1 VIYGDTDSV
10 FVAGINNSDDAVIL
24 ESTINRSYDT
34 YIRDSIGTEIHRL
47 RIEFEDFAT
56 RAIMVKK
63 KRYAMK
69 LADGRYKIA
78 GFQLK
83 RSDTQPLTKEV
94 QETILHQI
102 LSGKNKTET
111 REYYHRIKDEVLSG
125 EHKYE
130 IGIPR
135 KFTKGLDK
143 YADGTAIRGASY
155 SNQHFDTHIG
165 AGDKC
170 LIYHI
175 KHTGTH
181 EPTDAIA
188 LEDDM
193 EIPEGYT
200 IDIRKHWERIDKA
213 LYPLLDDLGIL
224 DKQKQ
229 QSLEAFL

>member
-1 VIYGDTDSV
+1 
-10 FVAGINNSDDAVIL
+10 
-24 ESTINRSYDT
+24 
-34 YIRDSIGTEIHRL
+34 
-47 RIEFEDFAT
+47 
-56 RAIMVKK
+56 
-63 KRYAMK
+63 MK
-69 LADGRYKIA
+69 LDDGRYKIA

-83 RSDTQPLTKEV
+83 RSDTQALTKDV

-102 LSGKNKTET
+102 LSGKNKAET

-125 EHKYE
+125 EHQYE

-143 YADGTAIRGASY
+143 YADGTAIRGARY
-155 SNQHFDTHIG
+155 SNEQLGTHIG
-165 AGDKC
+165 AGSKC

-175 KHTGTH
+175 RNTSHN
-181 EPTDAIA
+181 PTDAIA

-193 EIPEGYT
+193 DIPEGYT
-200 IDIRKHWERIDKA
+200 INITKHWERIDKA

-224 DKQKQ
+224 EKTKQ